1 MITSQRAELPSEI
14 NDYFVTWTGLGL
26 FSDSRLSPS
35 EADILNRNV
44 SALVQHDRDDLVRD
58 FLVAVKD
65 AGRVSY
71 S

>member
-1 MITSQRAELPSEI
+1 MKSMTISL
-14 NDYFVTWTGLGL
+14 LGL
-26 FSDSRLSPS
+26 DLGFASDSRLSPS

-44 SALVQHDRDDLVRD
+44 TALVQHDRDDLVRD

-65 AGRVSY
+65 ADRVSY